1 MDAVSPAR
9 TRAGPPPL
17 VYVYLAAIVLSW
29 ALNWPLMKLAI
40 GEVPPLTFVL
50 LRLVGGLALIAPA
63 LLATGRG
70 ILPARGERLTLFWV
84 GQLQVA
90 GFLILSIIGLS
101 IVPAGRAIV
110 LAYTM
115 PLWAIPIGRFLW
127 PEPVG
132 RAQIAGAAIG
142 FVGLMLFMDPRL
154 IDWGDLPMLGGN
166 ALLIVAA
173 ILWAFGSCLY
183 RQHTWRSPFWVQTF
197 WQLAVSVVP
206 VTTIVI
212 IAGAGPVHWSLGVV
226 AILIYNSLVTTAL
239 GYFLWAK
246 VLSMMPAATAGQVL
260 TLTPIGG
267 FVLSTVLFG
276 GAVTLDVAISIAL
289 IVAGIFVTLRR

>member
-1 MDAVSPAR
+1 MDAISPAR

-17 VYVYLAAIVLSW
+17 AYVYLAVMVLSW

-40 GEVPPLTFVL
+40 GQVPPLTFVL
-50 LRLVGGLALIAPA
+50 LRLVGSLLLIAPA
-63 LLATGRG
+63 LLATGQG
-70 ILPARGERLTLFWV
+70 ILPARGERTTLFWV
-84 GQLQVA
+84 GQLQIA
-90 GFLILSIIGLS
+90 GFLVLGIIGLA

-142 FVGLMLFMDPRL
+142 FAGLVLFMNPGL
-154 IDWGDLPMLGGN
+154 IDWSDWRMIGGN
-166 ALLIVAA
+166 ALLIGAA
-173 ILWAFGSCLY
+173 ILWALGSCLY
-183 RQHTWRSPFWVQTF
+183 RQRSWRSPFWVQTF
-197 WQLAVSVVP
+197 WQLAVSLVP
-206 VTTIVI
+206 VAAIVVI
-212 IAGAGPVHWSLGVV
+212 VGAGPVHWSPGVA
-226 AILIYNSLVTTAL
+226 AILVYNALVTTAL
-239 GYFLWAK
+239 GYFLWGK

-267 FVLSTVLFG
+267 FVLSTALFG
-276 GAVTLDVAISIAL
+276 GAVTLDIAISIVL